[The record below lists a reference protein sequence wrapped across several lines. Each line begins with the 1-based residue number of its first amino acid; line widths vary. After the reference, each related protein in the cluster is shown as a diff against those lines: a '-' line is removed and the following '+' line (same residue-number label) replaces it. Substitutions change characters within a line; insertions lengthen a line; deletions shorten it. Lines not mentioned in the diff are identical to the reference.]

1 VSADSVNQCNQHIQ
15 NIQNNQYKSQKLLP
29 ALIKQSRCKTFNK
42 YKACVLVS
50 GTVLMSCY
58 TVTNNFNYE
67 IIGVLLTSGYF
78 SINLGFSYVENY
90 LNQLDE
96 WRFQE
101 AQYEEKTDPPE
112 WNWKIV
118 NYTNH
123 ISIIF
128 NLLACITELDDHYFY
143 LGNGLQVLSICMRLN
158 NNNNTKNLVV
168 CFMDFISM
176 VLFILNKINILTSI
190 PNTSLIFILPG
201 TYLSIVSELISI

>member
-1 VSADSVNQCNQHIQ
+1 MRRSVSADSVIQ
-15 NIQNNQYKSQKLLP
+15 YNNNNNKKILP
-29 ALIKQSRCKTFNK
+29 ALIKQSRCKIFNK

-50 GTVLMSCY
+50 GTILMSCY

-67 IIGVLLTSGYF
+67 IIGVMLTSGYF

-101 AQYEEKTDPPE
+101 AEYEEKTDPPE

-123 ISIIF
+123 LSIIF
-128 NLLACITELDDHYFY
+128 NLLSCILDLDDHYFY
-143 LGNGLQVLSICMRLN
+143 LGIGLHFVSIIMRLN
-158 NNNNTKNLVV
+158 NKNNTKNLIVS
-168 CFMDFISM
+168 FMDFISM
-176 VLFILNKINILTSI
+176 LLFSINKFYNYNSV
-190 PNTSLIFILPG
+190 IFIIPG
-201 TYLSIVSELISI
+201 TYLSIVSELISL

>member
-1 VSADSVNQCNQHIQ
+1 MRRSVSADSVID
-15 NIQNNQYKSQKLLP
+15 YKSQKILP

-42 YKACVLVS
+42 YKACALVS

-158 NNNNTKNLVV
+158 NNNNNTKNLVV

-176 VLFILNKINILTSI
+176 VLFILNKINI
-190 PNTSLIFILPG
+190 NNNFQNNSLLFILPG